1 MKIRSIEKNQST
13 GELVVNVQLNYQEV
27 DYLKGVIGV
36 CESHKLMDHDD
47 PEQIELAKN
56 LKEGFLDAKG
66 KLRP

>member
-47 PEQIELAKN
+47 PDQQVLAKQ